1 MFLRLN
7 NLTFKQ
13 WVTIKSIYFVKQ
25 ILPNSL
31 YILFLQLISSIS
43 KNPIMKNLYKLCPP
57 SKIPQ
62 AVTFCYK
69 IKNLLTR

>member
-7 NLTFKQ
+7 NLTYKQ
-13 WVTIKSIYFVKQ
+13 WITIKSIYIVKQ
-25 ILPNSL
+25 ILPDNW
-31 YILFLQLISSIS
+31 YVFFLQLISSIS
-43 KNPIMKNLYKLCPP
+43 KNPIMTKMYKLCPP

-62 AVTFCYK
+62 VATLCYK